1 MVEQEVLQD
10 QHQEQVVQT
19 LVVAEVVEVT
29 IMEMA
34 VQVVQ
39 ESLLLDI
46 DFNS

>member
-10 QHQEQVVQT
+10 QHQGQVVQT